1 MFWGVN
7 TLLGDDGVYLRMRE
21 WLNGLNKRIVRSY
34 HNGVHFLQTR
44 VSRVQYILITATLT
58 GFVSGMMAV
67 LLKRS
72 VQHLEKV
79 VQHFSG
85 KEWLFL
91 LCPATGLLLT
101 TWIIQRFFHGHIEK
115 GIAMVLKSIAGKS
128 SFIPSRNNYIHF
140 ITSALTVGF
149 GGSAG
154 LESPIVATGASLGS
168 TMGRLG
174 LLSYSERT
182 LMIACGAAAGISA
195 VYDAPI
201 AGVMFAVEVLLAETV
216 VSYFVP
222 LIIAAVMGVLCSKIY
237 LGESSVLNFVLKQ
250 DFNYKFVPF
259 YVLMGV
265 GAGFLSLYYAKAF
278 RGMDKRLHHWK
289 VNPYVKALTGG
300 MMLAAFF
307 LIFAPLYGE
316 GYESVRMLAD
326 DTPGRILPAAS
337 WLRHIPP
344 DILLLVFT
352 GCILF
357 LKPLTAAITIGSGG
371 NGGNFAPSVFVGAY
385 WGFFFSRVGN
395 ATGLLHLPEGNFT
408 LVGMAG
414 LLSGV
419 MYCPLTA
426 IFLIAEITN
435 GYGLIVPLMIV
446 SSIAYFIARTF
457 EPFYMETKQ
466 LALAGEIFTHRR
478 ERNILSALSLSSIT
492 ERDQD
497 VFHPEDAFRDL
508 IRHVAKVDK
517 QVFAVVDADQRLLG
531 VINMNDIRG
540 MLFQPERYDE
550 TTLQDIFHQPAAI
563 LPDDTPVTK
572 VMEEFDRTKVAFLPV
587 VDEQQRFVGF
597 VSRARLFEKYRG
609 QVAQVRDIYEDQ

>member
-1 MFWGVN
+1 
-7 TLLGDDGVYLRMRE
+7 MRDRI
-21 WLNGLNKRIVRSY
+21 NRYKKKIVRGY

-44 VSRVQYILITATLT
+44 VSKVQYILITATLT

-72 VQHLEKV
+72 VQQVEKL

-85 KEWLFL
+85 KEYLFL

-101 TWIIQRFFHGHIEK
+101 TWIIQRFFRGHIEK
-115 GIAMVLKSIAGKS
+115 GIAMVLKAIAGKS

-154 LESPIVATGASLGS
+154 LESPIVATGSSLGS

-174 LLSYSERT
+174 LLNYSERT

-237 LGESSVLNFVLKQ
+237 FGQSSVLNFVLKA
-250 DFNYKFVPF
+250 DFNYKFVPL

-278 RGMDKRLHHWK
+278 RGTDKRLHHWK
-289 VNPYVKALTGG
+289 VNPYTRALSGG
-300 MMLAAFF
+300 LMLAAFF
-307 LIFAPLYGE
+307 LLFAPLYGE
-316 GYESVRMLAD
+316 GYESVKMLAD
-326 DTPGRILPAAS
+326 DTPTRILPAVS
-337 WLRHIPP
+337 WFQHINQNV
-344 DILLLVFT
+344 LLLVFT
-352 GCILF
+352 GCILL

-385 WGFFFSRVGN
+385 WGFFFSRLGN
-395 ATGLLHLPEGNFT
+395 ATGWLHLPEGNFT

-457 EPFYMETKQ
+457 EPYYMETKQ

-478 ERNILSALSLSSIT
+478 ERNILSALSLASIT
-492 ERDQD
+492 DRDQR
-497 VFHPEDAFRDL
+497 VFGPKEAFGDL
-508 IRHVAKVDK
+508 MSYVAKVDE
-517 QVFAVVDADQRLLG
+517 QIFAVVDAGGRLLG
-531 VINMNDIRG
+531 VIAMIDIRG
-540 MLFQPERYDE
+540 MLFQLE
-550 TTLQDIFHQPAAI
+550 TYEGKLLQDIMHQPAGVLVI
-563 LPDDTPVTK
+563 DTPMTK
-572 VMEEFDRTKVAFLPV
+572 VMEEFDRTRAAYLPV
-587 VDEQQRFVGF
+587 TDEDGKFVGF
-597 VSRARLFEKYRG
+597 VSRARLFEKYRS
-609 QVAQVRDIYEDQ
+609 QVAQLRDIYDDQ

>member
-1 MFWGVN
+1 
-7 TLLGDDGVYLRMRE
+7 MRA
-21 WLNGLNKRIVRSY
+21 WISRLNKTIVRGY

-44 VSRVQYILITATLT
+44 VSRVQYILLTAALT

-72 VQHLEKV
+72 VQQVEKF

-91 LCPATGLLLT
+91 LCPAAGLLLT
-101 TWIIQRFFHGHIEK
+101 TWIIQRFFRGHIDK

-154 LESPIVATGASLGS
+154 LESPIVATGSSLGS

-222 LIIAAVMGVLCSKIY
+222 LIIAAVVGVLCSRIY
-237 LGESSVLNFVLKQ
+237 FGESSMLNFVLKQ
-250 DFNYKFVPF
+250 DFNYKYVPF
-259 YVLMGV
+259 YILMGV

-278 RGMDKRLHHWK
+278 RGTDKRLHHWK
-289 VNPYVKALTGG
+289 ANPYAKALSGG
-300 MMLAAFF
+300 LMLAGFF
-307 LIFAPLYGE
+307 LVFAPLYGE
-316 GYESVRMLAD
+316 GYESVKMLAE
-326 DTPGRILPAAS
+326 DTPGRILPNATWFS
-337 WLRHIPP
+337 HVSPNV
-344 DILLLVFT
+344 LLLCFT
-352 GCILF
+352 GCILL

-385 WGFFFSRVGN
+385 WGFFFSRLGN
-395 ATGLLHLPEGNFT
+395 ATGWLHLPEGNFT

-457 EPFYMETKQ
+457 EPYYMETKQ

-478 ERNILSALSLSSIT
+478 ERNILSSLNLASIM
-492 ERDQD
+492 D
-497 VFHPEDAFRDL
+497 VGQQVFKPEDTFALLVRY
-508 IRHVAKVDK
+508 IATVD
-517 QVFAVVDADQRLLG
+517 QQIFAVVDTDGRLLG
-531 VINMNDIRG
+531 VIMLNDIRG
-540 MLFQPERYDE
+540 MLFQPDGHEDLMLKEIMR
-550 TTLQDIFHQPAAI
+550 QPLAVLADNAAM
-563 LPDDTPVTK
+563 TA
-572 VMEEFDRTKVAFLPV
+572 VMGEFDRTRAAYLPV
-587 VDEQQRFVGF
+587 VDEARKFVGF
-597 VSRARLFEKYRG
+597 VSRARLFEKYRS
-609 QVAQVRDIYEDQ
+609 QVAQVIDIYEDQ

>member
-1 MFWGVN
+1 
-7 TLLGDDGVYLRMRE
+7 MRV
-21 WLNGLNKRIVRSY
+21 WINRLNKTIVRGY

-72 VQHLEKV
+72 VQQVEKL

-85 KEWLFL
+85 KEYLFL

-101 TWIIQRFFHGHIEK
+101 TWIIQRFFRGHIEK
-115 GIAMVLKSIAGKS
+115 GIAMVLKSIAGRS

-154 LESPIVATGASLGS
+154 LESPIVATGSSLGS

-222 LIIAAVMGVLCSKIY
+222 LIIAAVVGVLCSKIY
-237 LGESSVLNFVLKQ
+237 FGESSVLNFVLKS

-265 GAGFLSLYYAKAF
+265 GAGFLSLYYARAF
-278 RGMDKRLHHWK
+278 RGTDKKLHHWK
-289 VNPYVKALTGG
+289 VNPYAKALSGG
-300 MMLAAFF
+300 LMLAAFF
-307 LIFAPLYGE
+307 LVFAPLYGE
-316 GYESVRMLAD
+316 GYESVKMLAN
-326 DTPGRILPAAS
+326 DTPTRILPGSS
-337 WLRHIPP
+337 WFSFVPP
-344 DILLLVFT
+344 NVLLLVFT
-352 GCILF
+352 GCILL

-385 WGFFFSRVGN
+385 WGFFFSRLAN
-395 ATGLLHLPEGNFT
+395 ATGWLHLPEGNFT

-457 EPFYMETKQ
+457 EPYYMETKQ

-478 ERNILSALSLSSIT
+478 EQNILSALSLGALT
-492 ERDQD
+492 ERGQR
-497 VFHPEDAFRDL
+497 VFGPEDAFSLL
-508 IRHVAKVDK
+508 ITHVAEGD
-517 QVFAVVDADQRLLG
+517 QQIFAVVDAEGRLLG
-531 VINMNDIRG
+531 VIALNDIRG
-540 MLFQPERYDE
+540 MLFQPERYE
-550 TTLQDIFHQPAAI
+550 GMVLGAIFRRPAAV
-563 LPDDTPVTK
+563 LGDDMPMTT
-572 VMEEFDRTKVAFLPV
+572 VMGEFDRTKAAYLPV
-587 VDEQQRFVGF
+587 TNEDGKFVGF
-597 VSRARLFEKYRG
+597 VSRARLFEKYRS

>member
-1 MFWGVN
+1 
-7 TLLGDDGVYLRMRE
+7 MRA
-21 WLNGLNKRIVRSY
+21 WTQPFKRKIIRAY
-34 HNGVHFLQTR
+34 HNGVHFLRTR
-44 VSRVQYILITATLT
+44 ISKVQYIIITATLT

-72 VQHLEKV
+72 VQQVERL

-85 KEWLFL
+85 KEYLFL
-91 LCPATGLLLT
+91 LCPAAGLLLA
-101 TWIIQRFFHGHIEK
+101 TWIIQRFFHGHIDK

-128 SFIPSRNNYIHF
+128 SFIPARNNYIHF
-140 ITSALTVGF
+140 ITSAITVGS

-154 LESPIVATGASLGS
+154 LESPIVATGSSLGA

-174 LLSYSERT
+174 LLNYSERT
-182 LMIACGAAAGISA
+182 LMIACGAAAGIAA

-222 LIIAAVMGVLCSKIY
+222 LIIAAVAGVLCSKMY
-237 LGESSVLNFVLKQ
+237 LGESSMFNFALKSNF
-250 DFNYKFVPF
+250 DYKNVPM

-278 RGMDKRLHHWK
+278 RGVDTKLHHWK
-289 VNPYVKALTGG
+289 VNPYTKALSGG
-300 MMLAAFF
+300 LMLAAFF
-307 LIFAPLYGE
+307 LVFSPLYGE

-326 DTPGRILPAAS
+326 DTPMRILPGAA
-337 WLRHIPP
+337 WLGHIPP
-344 DILLLVFT
+344 NVLLIVFT

-357 LKPLTAAITIGSGG
+357 LKPLTAAITIGAGG

-385 WGFFFSRVGN
+385 WGFFFSRLGN

-446 SSIAYFIARTF
+446 ATIAYFIARTF
-457 EPFYMETKQ
+457 EPYYMETKQ

-478 ERNILSALSLSSIT
+478 EQNILSAFSLGGLT
-492 ERDQD
+492 ERDHE
-497 VFHPEDAFRDL
+497 VFHPADSFKDL
-508 IRHVAKVDK
+508 IRHIAAVDK
-517 QVFAVVDADQRLLG
+517 RIFAVVDASHHLLG
-531 VINMNDIRG
+531 VIAINNIRG
-540 MLFQPERYDE
+540 MMFQPEVYDKKE
-550 TTLQDIFHQPAAI
+550 LKELMSRPPAI
-563 LPDDTPVTK
+563 LTIDTPMTK
-572 VMEEFDRTKVAFLPV
+572 VMQEFDRTGAEYLPV
-587 VDEQQRFVGF
+587 IDDDKRFAGF
-597 VSRARLFEKYRG
+597 VSRARIFEKYRS
-609 QVAQVRDIYEDQ
+609 QVAQIRDIYDDE

>member
-1 MFWGVN
+1 
-7 TLLGDDGVYLRMRE
+7 MRDRINR
-21 WLNGLNKRIVRSY
+21 LTRKIVRGY
-34 HNGVHFLQTR
+34 HNVVHFLQTR

-72 VQHLEKV
+72 VQQVERL

-85 KEWLFL
+85 KEYLFL

-101 TWIIQRFFHGHIEK
+101 TWIIQRFFRGHIEK
-115 GIAMVLKSIAGKS
+115 GIAMVLKAIAGKS

-154 LESPIVATGASLGS
+154 LESPIVATGSSLGS

-174 LLSYSERT
+174 LLNYSERT

-237 LGESSVLNFVLKQ
+237 FGQSNVLNFVLKA

-278 RGMDKRLHHWK
+278 RGTDKRLHHWK
-289 VNPYVKALTGG
+289 ANPYAKALSGG
-300 MMLAAFF
+300 LMLAAFF
-307 LIFAPLYGE
+307 LLFAPLYGE
-316 GYESVRMLAD
+316 GYESVKMLAD
-326 DTPGRILPAAS
+326 DTPTRILPGVS
-337 WLRHIPP
+337 WFQHINQNV
-344 DILLLVFT
+344 LLLVFT
-352 GCILF
+352 GCILL
-357 LKPLTAAITIGSGG
+357 LKPVTAAITIGSGG

-385 WGFFFSRVGN
+385 WGFFCSRLGN
-395 ATGLLHLPEGNFT
+395 ATGWLHLPEGNFT

-457 EPFYMETKQ
+457 EPYYMETKQ

-478 ERNILSALSLSSIT
+478 ERNILSALSLASIT
-492 ERDQD
+492 ERGER
-497 VFHPEDAFRDL
+497 VFGLEDTLSDL
-508 IRHVAKVDK
+508 IGYVGKVDE
-517 QVFAVVDADQRLLG
+517 QIFAVVDAGGHVLG
-531 VINMNDIRG
+531 VIAMIDIRG
-540 MLFQPERYDE
+540 MLFQLNTYEGMR
-550 TTLQDIFHQPAAI
+550 LKDIMHPPAGVLAI
-563 LPDDTPVTK
+563 DTPMTK
-572 VMEEFDRTKVAFLPV
+572 VMEEFDRTKAAFLPV
-587 VDEQQRFVGF
+587 TDEDRKFVGF
-597 VSRARLFEKYRG
+597 VSRARLFEKYRS
-609 QVAQVRDIYEDQ
+609 QVAQLRDIYDDQ

>member
-1 MFWGVN
+1 MRQWIRLFRRKI
-7 TLLGDDGVYLRMRE
+7 LR
-21 WLNGLNKRIVRSY
+21 GY
-34 HNGVHFLQTR
+34 HNGVHFLRTR
-44 VSRVQYILITATLT
+44 ITKVQYIIITATLT

-72 VQHLEKV
+72 VRQVERL
-79 VQHFSG
+79 VQHFNG
-85 KEWLFL
+85 KEYLFL
-91 LCPATGLLLT
+91 LCPAAGLLLT
-101 TWIIQRFFHGHIEK
+101 TWIIQRFFRGHIEK

-128 SFIPSRNNYIHF
+128 SFIPARNNYIHF
-140 ITSALTVGF
+140 ITSAITVGS

-154 LESPIVATGASLGS
+154 LESPIIATGSSLGS

-222 LIIAAVMGVLCSKIY
+222 LIIAAVIGVLCSKMY
-237 LGESSVLNFVLKQ
+237 FGETSMFNFDLRQ
-250 DFNYKFVPF
+250 NFDYTNVPM
-259 YVLMGV
+259 YMLMGV

-278 RGMDKRLHHWK
+278 RGVDRKLHHWK
-289 VNPYVKALTGG
+289 TNPYAKALSGG
-300 MMLAAFF
+300 LMLAAFF
-307 LIFAPLYGE
+307 LVFSPLYGE
-316 GYESVRMLAD
+316 GYESVKMLAD
-326 DTPGRILPAAS
+326 GAPARILPGAA
-337 WLRHIPP
+337 WLRHIPQNM
-344 DILLLVFT
+344 LLIVFT
-352 GCILF
+352 GCIVL

-385 WGFFFSRVGN
+385 WGFFFSRLGN
-395 ATGLLHLPEGNFT
+395 VTGLLHLPESNFT

-446 SSIAYFIARTF
+446 ATIAYFIARTF
-457 EPFYMETKQ
+457 EPYYMETKQ

-478 ERNILSALSLSSIT
+478 EDNILSAFSLASLT
-492 ERDQD
+492 ERDHQ
-497 VFHPEDAFRDL
+497 VFHPEDSFKDL
-508 IRHVAKVDK
+508 LRHIAEVDK
-517 QVFAVVDADQRLLG
+517 QVFAVVDAGHRLAG
-531 VINMNDIRG
+531 VIALNDIRR
-540 MLFQPERYDE
+540 MMFQPEVYDKMRLKE
-550 TTLQDIFHQPAAI
+550 LISGTPAVLAI
-563 LPDDTPVTK
+563 DTPMTN
-572 VMEEFDRTKVAFLPV
+572 VMREFDRTRAAYLPV
-587 VDEQQRFVGF
+587 TDEEGRFAGF
-597 VSRARLFEKYRG
+597 VSRSKLFEKYRS
-609 QVAQVRDIYEDQ
+609 QVAQVRDIYDEE